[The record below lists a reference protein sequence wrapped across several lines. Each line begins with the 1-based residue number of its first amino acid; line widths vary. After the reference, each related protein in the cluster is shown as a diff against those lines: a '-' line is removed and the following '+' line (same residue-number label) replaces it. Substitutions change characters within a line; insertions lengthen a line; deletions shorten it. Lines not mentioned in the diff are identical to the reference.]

1 MKVALLTSGG
11 DCQGLNPTLRGVA
24 KALYYLVPD
33 VEIYGV
39 ENGYKGLIENR
50 IRPMSPSDF
59 SGIVRLGGTILGT
72 SRQPFKTM
80 TTEDGLLSE
89 KAKRIIENY
98 RTNGFDALVVLGGN
112 GTQKTANL
120 LYENGV
126 NVTFLPKTIDND
138 ISGTD
143 LTFGFDSAVAK
154 ATDVIDAVHST
165 AESHGR
171 VFVVE
176 LMGHDV
182 GWIALYSGVAGGAD
196 IILIPEIPYD
206 TERVL
211 DAVRERNKIG
221 KGFTIIA
228 IAEGAMTKEEH
239 SMKKKE
245 RAALT
250 DTAGGR
256 LANSLQEVLRHE
268 DKEVR
273 LVVPG
278 YFLRGGDPTATDRV
292 LCTRLGVKAAELVAE
307 RRFGFMVAEVGQDIV
322 VVRLA
327 EVTGVLKRIGANSQF
342 VREAKRIGIVFG
354 D

>member
-1 MKVALLTSGG
+1 MKVAVLTSGG

-24 KALYYLVPD
+24 KALYHLVPD
-33 VEIYGV
+33 VVIYGV
-39 ENGYKGLIENR
+39 ENGYTGLIDNH
-50 IRPMSPSDF
+50 IRRMSPSDF
-59 SGIVRLGGTILGT
+59 SGIMRLGGTILGT

-80 TTEDGLLSE
+80 VTEDGRLTE
-89 KAKRIIENY
+89 KAELMIENY
-98 RTNGFDALVVLGGN
+98 RANGFDALVILGGN

-138 ISGTD
+138 ISGTN

-154 ATDVIDAVHST
+154 ATDVIDSVHST

-182 GWIALYSGVAGGAD
+182 GWIALYSGIAGGAD
-196 IILIPEIPYD
+196 IILIPEIPYK

-211 DAVRERNKIG
+211 AAVHERNRIG

-239 SMKKKE
+239 QLKKKE
-245 RAALT
+245 REALT

-256 LANSLQEVLRHE
+256 LANSLQELLRKE
-268 DKEVR
+268 GKEVR

-278 YFLRGGDPTATDRV
+278 YFQRGGEPTATDRV
-292 LCTRLGVKAAELVAE
+292 LCTRLGVKAAELVAA
-307 RRFGFMVAEVGQDIV
+307 RRFGYMAAEVGQDIV
-322 VVRLA
+322 AVPLGD
-327 EVTGVLKRIGANSQF
+327 VTGILKRIGPDSPI
-342 VREAKRIGIVFG
+342 VWEAKNIGIVFG